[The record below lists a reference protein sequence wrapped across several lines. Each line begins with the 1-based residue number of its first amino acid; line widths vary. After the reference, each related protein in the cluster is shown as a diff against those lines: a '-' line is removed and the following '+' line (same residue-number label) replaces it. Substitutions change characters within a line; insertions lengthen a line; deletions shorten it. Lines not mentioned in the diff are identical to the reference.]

1 MPPATL
7 GLDERP
13 LPKVRYL
20 NQILRPV
27 NSNLTCIPAS
37 TPGNNGIGYWGE
49 SGTLRV
55 TMSDLGISYAGGN
68 GIIIRAWMN
77 ADRIAY
83 YDENFNVVWSTDC
96 APNC

>member
-1 MPPATL
+1 
-7 GLDERP
+7 
-13 LPKVRYL
+13 
-20 NQILRPV
+20 
-27 NSNLTCIPAS
+27 
-37 TPGNNGIGYWGE
+37 
-49 SGTLRV
+49 
-55 TMSDLGISYAGGN
+55 MSDLGISYAGGN